1 MFFGDVS
8 REDKTKQKYK
18 NTNVKGRKEIVKS
31 FSLTL
36 LTLIDKI
43 VTDIKGHQLSLIN
56 LINIVE
62 RYTKIPPSRIC
73 LLVGKQKLD
82 KTSIIDLRSKNIVN
96 VFVKGCGVAGDSFET
111 EKTCVICKPK
121 NSFRYRKVK
130 DMSQEKI
137 NAIEAMASERLSV
150 DEDQFVLNVNGMLL
164 ENLQKV
170 MVNQLKRNELAL
182 NCVI

>member
-1 MFFGDVS
+1 M
-8 REDKTKQKYK
+8 
-18 NTNVKGRKEIVKS
+18 
-31 FSLTL
+31 
-36 LTLIDKI
+36 
-43 VTDIKGHQLSLIN
+43 
-56 LINIVE
+56 INIVE
-62 RYTKIPPSRIC
+62 RYTKIPPQRIC

-96 VFVKGCGVAGDSFET
+96 VFVKGCGGAGDSIES
-111 EKTCVICKPK
+111 EKTCVICKSK

-130 DMSQEKI
+130 NMSQEKI

-150 DEDQFVLNVNGMLL
+150 MKTRFVPNVNEMLL

-170 MVNQLKRNELAL
+170 TGNQLKRNELAS